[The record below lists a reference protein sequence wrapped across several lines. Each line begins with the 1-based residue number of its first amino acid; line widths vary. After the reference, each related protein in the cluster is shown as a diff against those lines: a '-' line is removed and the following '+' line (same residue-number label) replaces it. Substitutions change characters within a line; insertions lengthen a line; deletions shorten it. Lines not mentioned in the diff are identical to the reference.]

1 MRNFNGFSM
10 GGGTAMGFQWEEEG
24 GGVRNFNG
32 FSMGSGTDIGFQWDE
47 ELKWVFNGRRRE
59 EG

>member
-1 MRNFNGFSM
+1 
-10 GGGTAMGFQWEEEG
+10 MGFQWEEEG

-47 ELKWVFNGRRRE
+47 ELILVFNGMRNFY
-59 EG
+59 GFSMGFSIALT